1 MSNQK
6 IIALNRFIVDFGG
19 TTVGFQ
25 EVSGLEQKTEIISY
39 EDGSFIN
46 GAAPYKY
53 PGKTKYSESITLKRG
68 YFKGDTE
75 MQDWLEAIRSDDTA
89 RRNITITLLD
99 ESQNPM
105 IVWNVMNVWPSE
117 IGGLTLG
124 AEKSEAAIE
133 HITFAHEGYIMNLM
147 P

>member
-1 MSNQK
+1 MSTQK
-6 IIALNRFIVDFGG
+6 IIALNRFVVEFGG

-25 EVSGLEQKTEIISY
+25 EVSGLEQKTEVISY
-39 EDGSFIN
+39 EDGSFLN
-46 GAAPYKY
+46 GAAPFKF

-68 YFKGDTE
+68 YFKGDLE
-75 MQDWLEAIRSDDTA
+75 MQEWLEAIRSDDTA
-89 RRNITITLLD
+89 RRNIVITLLD

-105 IVWNVMNVWPSE
+105 IVWNVMNVWPTE

-133 HITFAHEGYIMNLM
+133 QITLAHEGYTMNLN

>member
-1 MSNQK
+1 MSSQK
-6 IIALNRFIVDFGG
+6 IIALNRFTVEFGG
-19 TTVGFQ
+19 STVGFQ

-46 GAAPYKY
+46 GAAPLKY

-75 MQDWLEAIRSDDTA
+75 MQEWLEAIRSDDNA

-105 IVWNVMNVWPSE
+105 VSWNVMNVWPTE

-133 HITFAHEGYIMNLM
+133 HITLAHEGYVLNLM

>member
-6 IIALNRFIVDFGG
+6 IIALNRFIVEFGG

-25 EVSGLEQKTEIISY
+25 EVSGLEQKTEVISY

-46 GAAPYKY
+46 GTAPLKF
-53 PGKTKYSESITLKRG
+53 PGKTTYSESITLKRG

-75 MQDWLEAIRSDDTA
+75 MQDWLEAIRSDETA

-117 IGGLTLG
+117 IGGLTLSAG
-124 AEKSEAAIE
+124 KSEAAIE
-133 HITFAHEGYIMNLM
+133 QITLAHQGYTMSIL